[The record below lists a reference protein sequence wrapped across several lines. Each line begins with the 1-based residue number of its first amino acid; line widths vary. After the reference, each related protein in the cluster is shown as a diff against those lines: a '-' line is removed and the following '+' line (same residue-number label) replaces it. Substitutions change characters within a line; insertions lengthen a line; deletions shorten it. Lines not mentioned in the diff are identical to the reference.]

1 MRVAKSAYL
10 KRLLK
15 VQDALIG
22 VWVYLLTVQALA
34 WIDMPALS
42 WYQGNMEVR
51 LALVVLSASIVA
63 LINHHCGVQD
73 TTVKS
78 VLLYAA
84 RFVFVVLLVLVLFN
98 YTAHQE
104 SFPSSMLVVFGFALF
119 TTLVVNRL
127 FLRWWYVSGRREHP
141 ENYLKVVVVGT
152 GPRARKFVELY
163 KQSVDWQVHIVAM
176 VELSTTIEEDNIP
189 PCENASAFAD
199 IDVMF
204 GIESIRE
211 LLVSQVIDE
220 VVVCLPRSKLNDIEA
235 IVDQC
240 GEQAI
245 CLRFMADLYDL
256 PANRVSLEQIGN
268 LPLLTI
274 EPVRQNH
281 KNLMYKRL
289 FDLIASTLLLLLL
302 SPILL
307 FTALC
312 IKLDSRGPIIFAQKR
327 VGLNKRRFN
336 MYKFRSM
343 RTDAEAVQAE
353 LEHLNEADGPI
364 FKIDKDPRVTRVGQ
378 LLRRTSIDELP
389 QLVNVFLGQMSI
401 VGPRPMSVRD
411 VERFSTAIQRRRFSV
426 RPGLACLRE
435 VSGRSKLTFEQWLAS
450 DLEYIRTWSFTL
462 DLKIM
467 LAMVPA
473 VLRGDGAS

>member
-15 VQDALIG
+15 VQDVLIG
-22 VWVYLLTVQALA
+22 VWVYLLSVQAIA
-34 WIDMPALS
+34 WMDMPALS
-42 WYQGNMEVR
+42 WYPGDMEVR
-51 LALVVLSASIVA
+51 LAIVVFAASMVA
-63 LINHHCGVQD
+63 LFNNHCGVQD
-73 TTVKS
+73 ATLRSALFYSGRFTV
-78 VLLYAA
+78 
-84 RFVFVVLLVLVLFN
+84 VVLVMLLLFN

-104 SFPSSMLVVFGFALF
+104 SFTKTVLGVFSVALF
-119 TTLVVNRL
+119 TTLIVNRL
-127 FLRWWYVSGRREHP
+127 FLRWWYVRGRREHP

-152 GPRARKFVELY
+152 GPRARKFVKLY
-163 KQSVDWQVHIVAM
+163 QNSVEWQVHIVAM
-176 VELSTTIEEDNIP
+176 VELSTTLEEDNIP
-189 PCENASAFAD
+189 ASNDPAALSD
-199 IDVMF
+199 IKVLY
-204 GIESIRE
+204 GIESVRE
-211 LLVSQVIDE
+211 LLVQQVIDE
-220 VVVCLPRSKLNDIEA
+220 VVVCLPRSKLNDIES

-240 GEQAI
+240 DEQAI

-256 PANRVSLEQIGN
+256 PTNRVTVEQVGT
-268 LPLLTI
+268 LPLLTM
-274 EPVRQNH
+274 EPVRQNQM
-281 KNLMYKRL
+281 NLLHKRL
-289 FDLIASTLLLLLL
+289 FDVLASSLLLTLL
-302 SPILL
+302 SPVLL
-307 FTALC
+307 IAALC
-312 IKLDSRGPIIFAQKR
+312 IKLDSSGPIIFSQKR

-364 FKIDKDPRVTRVGQ
+364 FKIDKDPRITRVGQ
-378 LLRRTSIDELP
+378 WLRRTSIDELP

-435 VSGRSKLTFEQWLAS
+435 VSGRSKLSFEQWLAS
-450 DLEYIRTWSFTL
+450 DLEYIQTWSFTL

-467 LAMVPA
+467 LALVPA